1 MNAVAEPARCTSCD
15 ARLARDNDDSVCS
28 PCRRSS
34 IEASASR
41 AALIV
46 RDPPGVRSAFD
57 AEGLYG
63 VARHLDCTPAEAF
76 DVLFSLGLV
85 PLASQRRRSLLQRLI
100 AMDSLSH
107 VAASEALAISRWTV
121 ASYRRQ
127 LGIDKQRPAD
137 RATSLV
143 GSMR

>member
-1 MNAVAEPARCTSCD
+1 MIATLAPPRCASCG

-34 IEASASR
+34 IESAASR
-41 AALIV
+41 ASLIV
-46 RDPPGVRSAFD
+46 RDAPGARAAFE
-57 AEGLYG
+57 AEGLFG
-63 VARHLDCTPAEAF
+63 VARHLDCTPAEAV
-76 DVLFSLGLV
+76 DLLFSLGLL
-85 PLASQRRRSLLQRLI
+85 PLASQRRRALLHRLI

-127 LGIDKQRPAD
+127 LGVDRQRPAD
-137 RATSLV
+137 FTGGV
-143 GSMR
+143 G